1 MRYQLFS
8 GTAARRLSVLLS
20 LTLILL
26 SLTAFAQD
34 KKQKPKKSKESVDA
48 VYKRWLDEDVRWI
61 ITDEERN
68 TFKALK
74 TDDEREQF
82 IEQFW
87 LRRDPDPDTDVNDP
101 DYPGPHGA
109 NPPSYRAL
117 RTARYTYVEY
127 ADRTA
132 ELYDRRRDPFELDN
146 VVDLVSPRLVTR
158 LHDQLV
164 ALGRCHGVVACT
176 AARNAR

>member
-1 MRYQLFS
+1 HFGGSRSSTARWDVGFEHKAVRLSCSSEPCQGVTLMRYQLFS

-87 LRRDPDPDTDVNDP
+87 LRRDPDPDTDVNE
-101 DYPGPHGA
+101 YREEYYQRIAYANEHFTSGIPGWK
-109 NPPSYRAL
+109 
-117 RTARYTYVEY
+117 T
-127 ADRTA
+127 
-132 ELYDRRRDPFELDN
+132 
-146 VVDLVSPRLVTR
+146 
-158 LHDQLV
+158 
-164 ALGRCHGVVACT
+164 
-176 AARNAR
+176 